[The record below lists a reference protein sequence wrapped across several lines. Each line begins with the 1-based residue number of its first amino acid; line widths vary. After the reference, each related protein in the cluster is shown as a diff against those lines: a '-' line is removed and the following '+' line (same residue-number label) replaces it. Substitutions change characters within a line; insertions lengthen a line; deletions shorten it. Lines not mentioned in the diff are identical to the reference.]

1 MCKARALLDCKL
13 PRRERPLLAG
23 KHLTATY
30 CLYGLS
36 HVCHPAFES
45 GTQSRKKIM
54 ISSHILAFR
63 NHEDFDPWSF
73 TLTLCHYL
81 EYNILSLVKLN
92 TDK

>member
-23 KHLTATY
+23 KHLTATH
-30 CLYGLS
+30 CLCGLS

-54 ISSHILAFR
+54 ISSR
-63 NHEDFDPWSF
+63 DFKSHF
-73 TLTLCHYL
+73 G
-81 EYNILSLVKLN
+81 IQKS
-92 TDK
+92 